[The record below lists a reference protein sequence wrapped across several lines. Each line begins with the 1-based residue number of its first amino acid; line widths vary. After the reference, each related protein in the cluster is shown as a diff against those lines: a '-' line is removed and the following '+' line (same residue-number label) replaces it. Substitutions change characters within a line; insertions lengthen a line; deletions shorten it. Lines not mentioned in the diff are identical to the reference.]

1 MAKEYHPDIQD
12 ALKAGRITPNQAKWM
27 NNYQNT
33 AGNPEIGTA
42 GIRDGIS
49 EKMMNYRN
57 AVRAGEHTRPSW
69 MEPIPKEVKMPKWF
83 DGKLDLDREG
93 LRQLDKIPNLIK
105 KAFNASEYS
114 NTFPAGVNDAN
125 YYNEL
130 LKASKDNPDYQPY
143 IDELNKLRERN
154 QDIGKQDGGTIH
166 MQVGGLS
173 KLAKILKKDAPN
185 IIIPSDISRVKEAV
199 RQSKGD
205 FGARRVE
212 RAADEIPNLEKLYKE
227 EALKQAF
234 TGDNAKALM
243 TMNPKDFERYATP
256 IPKSAE
262 MPMQYRV
269 NDLMKVKDG
278 FADVPFF
285 LINKEEQGL
294 PLIPLLDPNEAAGMP
309 FMYSTFKFVT
319 VIFSALILLILL

>member
-1 MAKEYHPDIQD
+1 MIRGAMQGTTEPGAYSGTIYPPLAEKSGGLIHMTEGGSPRLPTNLHPDVQD

-27 NNYQNT
+27 SNYART

-42 GIRDGIS
+42 GIVDGIS

-93 LRQLDKIPNLIK
+93 LRQLDKIPGLTK

-130 LKASKDNPDYQPY
+130 LKASKEAPDYQPY

-154 QDIGKQDGGTIH
+154 QDIGKQDGGLIH
-166 MQVGGLS
+166 MGPGGLI
-173 KLAKILKKDAPN
+173 KNLLKMTA
-185 IIIPSDISRVKEAV
+185 
-199 RQSKGD
+199 
-205 FGARRVE
+205 
-212 RAADEIPNLEKLYKE
+212 KE
-227 EALKQAF
+227 EALAKLPQMKAESAAKQALE
-234 TGDNAKALM
+234 AEYKKAMREVPYDQQITLKEWEV
-243 TMNPKDFERYATP
+243 TRLPPASEANNVVNPT
-256 IPKSAE
+256 IPKAKGGLTKLRK
-262 MPMQYRV
+262 QY
-269 NDLMKVKDG
+269 
-278 FADVPFF
+278 A
-285 LINKEEQGL
+285 
-294 PLIPLLDPNEAAGMP
+294 
-309 FMYSTFKFVT
+309 
-319 VIFSALILLILL
+319 